1 MEYGTTREITATS
14 ALCSLVVN
22 PEGAPSTVLVD
33 DSRIGWCVA
42 LHYIE
47 RRRMLHHSENRKI
60 IRIQNVRRGEGSA
73 GRDWSV
79 SSSVAVTSSLS
90 SSY

>member
-1 MEYGTTREITATS
+1 MLFRSITATS

-22 PEGAPSTVLVD
+22 PEGGPSTVLVD

-47 RRRMLHHSENRKI
+47 RRRMPYHSENRKI
-60 IRIQNVRRGEGSA
+60 IIQNVRRGEGSA